1 MNIRKATENDLD
13 LLMNSRIEM
22 LKVVNNLS
30 EDAVFSPEFL
40 AASEEYF
47 KTSDHTTLLAL
58 ENSKVIG
65 CASICYITVMPTFDH
80 PTGKRAHIMN
90 VYTHADYRR
99 QGIAFQMMQQLIE
112 EAKEKEVTEISLDT
126 TETGRLFYE
135 KCGFTSTTEGMVL
148 NLCK

>member
-80 PTGKRAHIMN
+80 PTGKR
-90 VYTHADYRR
+90 
-99 QGIAFQMMQQLIE
+99 
-112 EAKEKEVTEISLDT
+112 VTEISLDT

-148 NLCK
+148 NL